1 MITLQQELAIKN
13 LGTALVGHM
22 PPNDVANLM
31 NATLCADDDER
42 LSDYQA
48 GLIKILFDRICELS
62 PEAMDIATG
71 QIRSRAETDR

>member
-22 PPNDVANLM
+22 SPNDVAILM

-48 GLIKILFDRICELS
+48 GLIKILFDRLCELS
-62 PEAMDIATG
+62 PEGMDIAMGLVRKQT
-71 QIRSRAETDR
+71 QTP